1 MRRTPAMKENAM
13 SSDSGSRLRILYRHY
28 GGDNTKP
35 RPAYYSKLLA
45 LTSLLRAAD
54 ALDTAPELVYIN
66 DQVRPGPILSLMES
80 TGEVVPVRGGSDSR
94 SYRAM
99 LEREAARSA
108 PADQFLWFSED
119 DYLYRPDALRHL
131 VAAVDTL
138 PGADYLTMYGSRAL
152 DTEASGRR
160 VVRRSVTGAAGD
172 PAAVTIG
179 DVQWYRAVSTT
190 STFGTRLGTLREDLR
205 LLSLCAVCGGSWDH
219 TTALTMAGFLPFTA
233 AQLRADLIPGRSVP
247 LAEWPRTV
255 ARGGVRLAATARS
268 LRRPSR
274 RRSLFA
280 VDPELIS
287 HMESEQP
294 GSRPEPSA
302 RTAAIDWAAIAEA
315 TTAWAEERGIS
326 VDQQV
331 TS

>member
-1 MRRTPAMKENAM
+1 
-13 SSDSGSRLRILYRHY
+13 
-28 GGDNTKP
+28 
-35 RPAYYSKLLA
+35 
-45 LTSLLRAAD
+45 
-54 ALDTAPELVYIN
+54 
-66 DQVRPGPILSLMES
+66 
-80 TGEVVPVRGGSDSR
+80 
-94 SYRAM
+94 
-99 LEREAARSA
+99 
-108 PADQFLWFSED
+108 
-119 DYLYRPDALRHL
+119 
-131 VAAVDTL
+131 
-138 PGADYLTMYGSRAL
+138 
-152 DTEASGRR
+152 
-160 VVRRSVTGAAGD
+160 
-172 PAAVTIG
+172 
-179 DVQWYRAVSTT
+179 
-190 STFGTRLGTLREDLR
+190 
-205 LLSLCAVCGGSWDH
+205 
-219 TTALTMAGFLPFTA
+219 
-233 AQLRADLIPGRSVP
+233 VP